1 MVKNAKNGG
10 IVMIYHGQETE
21 VLLPNL
27 DLGLYAMNS
36 LIVLPPRADV
46 ARSAS
51 TRIEQAPPTHYYGA
65 DTTPQGP
72 AYTGYEDFSQAGLS

>member
-1 MVKNAKNGG
+1 MVKKCKEWEYCYDIPWSGDQG
-10 IVMIYHGQETE
+10 P
-21 VLLPNL
+21 LPNP

-51 TRIEQAPPTHYYGA
+51 TRIERAPPTRYYGA
-65 DTTPQGP
+65 DTTP
-72 AYTGYEDFSQAGLS
+72 